1 MEVVVC
7 IRIMVHIQSS
17 AAIAK
22 IVRHCVPAM
31 SSGMF
36 RLHLCDVAGVS
47 YRAQIM
53 FASAHAHAITH
64 EQCDMALDQRRICR
78 WKFGVSPK
86 TSSVYAMHSNQGWFV
101 PGDFCVATSATSL
114 SLDIIP
120 MWSSMLVSGTTFIY
134 S

>member
-1 MEVVVC
+1 MVC
-7 IRIMVHIQSS
+7 IRIMVHTQSS

-22 IVRHCVPAM
+22 IVRHCVAAM
-31 SSGMF
+31 FSGMF
-36 RLHLCDVAGVS
+36 RLHLCDVAVVS
-47 YRAQIM
+47 YCAQIM
-53 FASAHAHAITH
+53 FARAHAHAITH
-64 EQCDMALDQRRICR
+64 GQCDIALDQRTICR
-78 WKFGVSPK
+78 WKFGASPK
-86 TSSVYAMHSNQGWFV
+86 TSPVYAMHSNQGWFV